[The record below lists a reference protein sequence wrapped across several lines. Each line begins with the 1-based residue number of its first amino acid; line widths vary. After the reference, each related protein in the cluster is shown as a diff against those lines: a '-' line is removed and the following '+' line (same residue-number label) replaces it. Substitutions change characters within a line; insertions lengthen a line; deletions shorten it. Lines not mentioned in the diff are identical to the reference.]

1 MTFKIVP
8 VIMAG
13 GNGTRLWPLSR
24 SQYPKQFLALGKQ
37 GESLFQATLN
47 RLKNLDCLAPILIC
61 NEDHRFLAAEQL
73 REINISGSIILE
85 PEGRNTAPAITLAAL
100 QILDQIEEVE
110 QENIIMLVLA
120 ADHYI
125 EDESAF
131 EQAVLDAVDLAVQN
145 YLVTFG
151 IVPTKPETGYG
162 YIQKGELIG
171 QGNRVAHFVEKP
183 NKIQAE
189 KYLEAG
195 CFLWNSGMFVFKV
208 KGFLEEMNLYASDI
222 LETCKVA
229 ISDSKKDMDFIR
241 VNKDKFSL
249 CRSES
254 IDYAVMEKTQRAAVV
269 PLDAKWSDI
278 GSWSALWEIQKHD
291 DCGNAIKGDVICL
304 DSSNNYINAEHRL
317 VTVLGLEDLIIVE
330 TKDAILITDKDHVQD
345 VKKIVEK
352 IKQQERTEHLS
363 HREVYRP
370 WGKYDS
376 IDSSERYQVKRIT
389 VKPGEKLSVQM
400 HHHRSEH
407 WIVVSGT
414 AKVYKGQEQ
423 LLLTE
428 NQSIY
433 IPVGEI
439 HALENPGR
447 ISLELIEVQ
456 SGAYLGEDD
465 IVRFEDL
472 YGRN

>member
-24 SQYPKQFLALGKQ
+24 IQYPKQFLALGEK
-37 GESLFQATLN
+37 GKSLFQATIN
-47 RLKNLDCLAPILIC
+47 RLKDLDCLAPILIC
-61 NEDHRFLAAEQL
+61 NEEHRFLAAEQL

-85 PEGRNTAPAITLAAL
+85 PEGKNTAPAITLAAL
-100 QILDQIEEVE
+100 QIIDQIDEAE
-110 QENIIMLVLA
+110 QENVIMLVLA
-120 ADHYI
+120 ADHHL

-131 EQAVLDAVDLAVQN
+131 EQAIFNAVDLAVQN

-171 QGNRVAHFVEKP
+171 KGNRVANFVEKP
-183 NKIQAE
+183 NKIQAK

-208 KGFLEEMNLYASDI
+208 NRFLEEMSLYASDI

-229 ISDSKKDMDFIR
+229 INDSKKDMDFIR

-291 DCGNAIKGDVICL
+291 DFGNAIKGDVICL

-345 VKKIVEK
+345 VKKVVEK
-352 IKQQERTEHLS
+352 IKLQERTEHLS

-389 VKPGEKLSVQM
+389 VKSGEKLSVQM

-428 NQSIY
+428 NQSVY
-433 IPVGEI
+433 IPVGEV

-447 ISLELIEVQ
+447 IPLELIEVQ

-465 IVRFEDL
+465 IVRFEDR
-472 YGRN
+472 YGR